1 MIDMKIGKILAIIGA
16 VLSFLGIMFFTLID
30 GGGFFFLSGLQGFIN
45 IPEMFGAGGDL
56 IAVGLGVDKW
66 VIIVIE
72 IVIILYLISWLFQF
86 LGAKFRIF
94 SLLGSI
100 LPLFVGIVIF
110 LVALGVTA
118 DFFVN
123 ILLFLIVTLS
133 GAPLVDGVIPLDVAL
148 GTSGLTVG
156 SILVLLGALI
166 SFVSVF
172 MKREDF

>member
-1 MIDMKIGKILAIIGA
+1 MKIGKLLAIIGA
-16 VLSFLGIMFFTLID
+16 VLSFFGILFFTLLD
-30 GGGFFFLSGLQGFIN
+30 GGGLLFIYGIQGFIN
-45 IPEMFGAGGDL
+45 IPEIFGTVGDF
-56 IAVGLGVDKW
+56 IALGLGVDKW

-72 IVIILYLISWLFQF
+72 IIIILYLISWLFQF

-100 LPLFVGIVIF
+100 LPLFVGIIVF

-123 ILLFLIVTLS
+123 ILLFLIVTLA
-133 GAPLVDGVIPLDVAL
+133 GAPLVDGVIPLDIAL

>member
-1 MIDMKIGKILAIIGA
+1 MKIGKILAIIGA
-16 VLSFLGIMFFTLID
+16 VLSFFGILFFTLID
-30 GGGFFFLSGLQGFIN
+30 GGGIFFLSGIQGFIN
-45 IPEMFGAGGDL
+45 IPEMFGTTGDL
-56 IAVGLGVDKW
+56 IALGFGIDKW

-72 IVIILYLISWLFQF
+72 IIIILYLISWLFQF

-100 LPLFVGIVIF
+100 LPLIVGIFVF
-110 LVALGVTA
+110 LIAFEVTA
-118 DFFVN
+118 DFILNV
-123 ILLFLIVTLS
+123 LLFLVFALA
-133 GAPLVDGVIPLDVAL
+133 GAPLVEGVIPLDVPL

-166 SFVSVF
+166 SFASVF

>member
-1 MIDMKIGKILAIIGA
+1 MKIGKILALIGA
-16 VLSFLGIMFFTLID
+16 VLSFFGILFFTLID
-30 GGGFFFLSGLQGFIN
+30 GGGIFYLSGIQGFIN
-45 IPEMFGAGGDL
+45 IPDMFGTTGDML
-56 IAVGLGVDKW
+56 AFGLGVGKW

-100 LPLFVGIVIF
+100 LPLIVGIFVF
-110 LVALGVTA
+110 LIALGVTA

-123 ILLFLIVTLS
+123 VLLLLVFALA
-133 GAPLVDGVIPLDVAL
+133 GAPLVDGVIPVDVAL

-156 SILVLLGALI
+156 SILVLLGALL